1 MGITGEILVEVCLLE
16 LLTLFSPILT
26 WGKNR
31 GSKEK
36 FNPCCDMNK
45 IVKPSGALCPLT
57 IKLKFPI
64 LDLI

>member
-1 MGITGEILVEVCLLE
+1 MGITGEILGEVCLLE
-16 LLTLFSPILT
+16 LVTLFSPILNP
-26 WGKNR
+26 GKNR

-45 IVKPSGALCPLT
+45 VVNPSGALCPLI
-57 IKLKFPI
+57 IKLKFPV

>member
-1 MGITGEILVEVCLLE
+1 MDITCEILDEVCLLE
-16 LLTLFSPILT
+16 LVTLFSPVLNR
-26 WGKNR
+26 GKNR

-45 IVKPSGALCPLT
+45 VVKPSGALCPLT

-64 LDLI
+64 LGLI